1 MNIMVCIKRVAVL
14 GDDVEFVDDAR
25 DVDPDY
31 LDFALNEWD
40 SYAVEEALRLREA
53 HGGEVVVVSV
63 GDDESDAELRRCLAM
78 GADRAVRVWNDDLEG
93 VHDPISIAGALA
105 AAADAPDLVLCGAQS
120 ADGVQGATGGAL
132 AGLLELPVVSVVT
145 KVDVDGAS
153 ARVHRELEGGV
164 VDVVDVSLPAVLTIQ
179 SGINEPRY
187 VTLRAIQE
195 ARTRDVELVELD
207 ELGAPA
213 YRVREMRVPE
223 KHHAT
228 SLGDDA
234 AGVAQRILELVRE
247 AAR

>member
-1 MNIMVCIKRVAVL
+1 MKIMVCIKRVAVL
-14 GDDVEFVDDAR
+14 GDDVEFVDDGR
-25 DVDPDY
+25 DIDPDY

-40 SYAVEEALRLREA
+40 SYAVEEALRLRDA

-63 GDDESDAELRRCLAM
+63 GDEESAAELRRCLAM

-105 AAADAPDLVLCGAQS
+105 AAADVPDLVLCGAQS

-132 AGLLELPVVSVVT
+132 AGLLGLPVVSVVT
-145 KVDVDGAS
+145 KVAVDGDS

-195 ARTRDVELVELD
+195 ARTRDVDLVELD

>member
-1 MNIMVCIKRVAVL
+1 MKIMVCIKRVAVL

-63 GDDESDAELRRCLAM
+63 GDDEAEAELRRCLAM
-78 GADRAVRVWNDDLEG
+78 GADRAVRVWSDDLEG
-93 VHDPISIAGALA
+93 VHDPISIARALSA
-105 AAADAPDLVLCGAQS
+105 AIDAPDLVLCGAQS

-132 AGLLELPVVSVVT
+132 AGLLDLPVVAVVT
-145 KVDVDGAS
+145 KVDIDGAT
-153 ARVHRELEGGV
+153 ARVQRELEGGT

-179 SGINEPRY
+179 TGINDPRY
-187 VTLRAIQE
+187 VTLRTIQE
-195 ARTRDVELVELD
+195 ARTREVELIEPAD
-207 ELGAPA
+207 AGTPA

-223 KHHAT
+223 KNHAT
-228 SLGDDA
+228 SLGDDPA
-234 AGVAQRILELVRE
+234 DVAKRILELVRE